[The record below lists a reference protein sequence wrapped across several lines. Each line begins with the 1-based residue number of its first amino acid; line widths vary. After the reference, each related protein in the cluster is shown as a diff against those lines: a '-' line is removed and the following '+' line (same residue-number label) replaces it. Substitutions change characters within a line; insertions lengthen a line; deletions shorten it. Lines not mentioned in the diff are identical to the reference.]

1 MTICAYCKSRVFP
14 TDRLCPACGSRV
26 FVNLGE
32 NAPGAEARPEP
43 QPQPWAQPQPQ
54 SWAQPWAQG
63 PAPEPRVVYRTIH
76 HRVYAG
82 PVESPR
88 NRWLALLLC
97 LLGGAFGLHRFYV
110 GKIGTGILYLLT
122 GGFFL
127 LGPLVDFF
135 SILAGSFR
143 DAEGL
148 PLR

>member
-32 NAPGAEARPEP
+32 SAPGAEARPEP
-43 QPQPWAQPQPQ
+43 EPRV
-54 SWAQPWAQG
+54 QG
-63 PAPEPRVVYRTIH
+63 PAPEPQVVYRTIH

-82 PVESPR
+82 PVQSAR

-122 GGFFL
+122 GGFFF